1 MCVLSVS
8 VSVCTHF
15 CPVSWFHT
23 HAYEMPYPQLN
34 LYGFRKIQKGPD
46 TGAYAHEHFLRDRP
60 DELTYVRRMPQSAGT
75 RPYPHMPN
83 LEVAGVHHIL
93 AKVHHTH
100 TSTGSPSPGGMS
112 SSVSAGSLPSLS
124 LSSFSPTPSPS
135 ASNRGLP
142 KSSGNYPQVS
152 VWMGEVEDVSLLEYY
167 CHPHTHTHP
176 HIRPHTNTVKASR
189 ASFRCR
195 LEAGVAIIRGV
206 ATACSTRLGLRYG
219 CRPRCLIEEPRDCAL
234 QELYEPAGC
243 RHWQSVVARL
253 RGLVKARFGA

>member
-1 MCVLSVS
+1 MCVLSIS
-8 VSVCTHF
+8 VCVCTHF
-15 CPVSWFHT
+15 CPLSWFHT
-23 HAYEMPYPQLN
+23 HAYEMPYPQLYQ
-34 LYGFRKIQKGPD
+34 YGFRKIQKGPD

-142 KSSGNYPQVS
+142 KSSGNNKRSCPGSKAARNVVS
-152 VWMGEVEDVSLLEYY
+152 AGSHVCL
-167 CHPHTHTHP
+167 CTQ
-176 HIRPHTNTVKASR
+176 TVVFVYTSSCVCVHKQLHLCTR
-189 ASFRCR
+189 A
-195 LEAGVAIIRGV
+195 
-206 ATACSTRLGLRYG
+206 
-219 CRPRCLIEEPRDCAL
+219 
-234 QELYEPAGC
+234 
-243 RHWQSVVARL
+243 VVFVQLFVHLTTCVFA
-253 RGLVKARFGA
+253 K